1 MLGVLPRIVW
11 VTLLAVAVASV
22 GLAVSACL
30 PDDSPAPTS
39 VSVSSPAS
47 TLAPTSMPIP
57 VLAPTPVPIPT
68 LIPTSVP
75 TSAPT
80 PTLVSVPT
88 PVPTSAPGIPESPV
102 PGIIPESPA
111 LTAAEIFR
119 LSVEAMKSSDS
130 FSYVLE
136 AVVLVD
142 DSGLPV
148 VSFLISGAFLAPDW
162 ERTSM
167 TFRVG
172 GLSMEMEFISIG
184 EDFYVRD
191 PLTRAWSIQSREPED
206 VYDSAAYL
214 FLDPGFAGAVMLVG
228 LADLD
233 GGPVYHLRGS
243 PVVDILGDYPDVVG
257 VEEAQSV
264 QVDFWIGSED
274 FLMRQAVLDI
284 SHVDGS
290 GSPVSTEV
298 SVSFHGYGGLVVIE
312 APEIAPPEIAPD
324 EDPPSPTG

>member
-1 MLGVLPRIVW
+1 MLRVLPRILW
-11 VTLLAVAVASV
+11 VSLLAVAVASV
-22 GLAVSACL
+22 GLAVSACR
-30 PDDSPAPTS
+30 PDDAPVPASAPTS
-39 VSVSSPAS
+39 VPVSSTAS
-47 TLAPTSMPIP
+47 PLSPTSTPIP
-57 VLAPTPVPIPT
+57 VPDPTPLSIPT
-68 LIPTSVP
+68 LIPTPV
-75 TSAPT
+75 PT

-88 PVPTSAPGIPESPV
+88 PVPTSAPGIPDSPV
-102 PGIIPESPA
+102 PGVIPKSPV

-136 AVVLVD
+136 AVVPVD

-148 VSFLISGAFLAPDW
+148 VSLLMSGAFLAPDR
-162 ERTSM
+162 EGTSM
-167 TFRVG
+167 TFRAG

-184 EDFYVRD
+184 DDFYVRD
-191 PLTRAWSIQSREPED
+191 PLAGVWSIQSREPED
-206 VYDSAAYL
+206 VYDSVAYL
-214 FLDPGFAGAVMLVG
+214 FLDPGFAGEVTLVG
-228 LADLD
+228 LADRD
-233 GGPVYHLRGS
+233 GRSVYHLRGS

-290 GSPVSTEV
+290 GSPISTKV
-298 SVSFHGYGGLVVIE
+298 SVSFHGYGGPVVIE
-312 APEIAPPEIAPD
+312 APEIAPD